1 MRERVVVKWGGGLIT
16 KKHEMKTV
24 RTDVLDDLARQ
35 LEACLNEG
43 VDVVLVHG
51 AGSFGHLKA
60 KAYRLAEGKVN
71 DGNLPSE
78 MTQEEAVADVRSD
91 MLELNQHVM
100 DALTKHDISAVSLSP
115 HRWAKNTGKE
125 FLGDLGVFDGAP
137 TGIVVVTHGDVVE
150 CDPPMD
156 FGILSG
162 DDLVYRLAT
171 EVSGVKRLV
180 FAMGGV
186 EGVLSE
192 PPTNENDEAKLIT
205 VLTRDHP
212 FEGEHMTDMDVTGGI
227 GLKVT
232 RGFQVAEHGVS
243 VHMVSGELDQ
253 RVKDACLGSTFRG
266 TTLQP

>member
-1 MRERVVVKWGGGLIT
+1 
-16 KKHEMKTV
+16 
-24 RTDVLDDLARQ
+24 
-35 LEACLNEG
+35 
-43 VDVVLVHG
+43 
-51 AGSFGHLKA
+51 
-60 KAYRLAEGKVN
+60 
-71 DGNLPSE
+71 

-100 DALTKHDISAVSLSP
+100 DALTKHDISAVSLAASLGEE
-115 HRWAKNTGKE
+115 HGK
-125 FLGDLGVFDGAP
+125 GVPRDLGVFDGAP
-137 TGIVVVTHGDVVE
+137 TGIVETHGDVVE
-150 CDPPMD
+150 CDPPWTSESCPRR
-156 FGILSG
+156 FGLPLGNRGERCQTI
-162 DDLVYRLAT
+162 
-171 EVSGVKRLV
+171 GVCD
-180 FAMGGV
+180 GGV